1 MEIILL
7 AIALGIDCF
16 TVSISC
22 GIIQRK
28 MGGQVWVMA
37 FFFGLFQAIMPFIG
51 WLGAY
56 FLKYDVEAYDHWI
69 AFFLLALLGG
79 KMIREYFNG
88 ESEVPHFN
96 PSRFSTILILALA
109 TSIDALAVGFSFTGM
124 GVDGFENIGFP
135 ILIIGLFSFIL
146 TLNGK
151 YIGVKIGRR
160 FNCPAELIG
169 GLIFLAIGA
178 KVLYLHLSV

>member
-1 MEIILL
+1 
-7 AIALGIDCF
+7 
-16 TVSISC
+16 
-22 GIIQRK
+22 
-28 MGGQVWVMA
+28 
-37 FFFGLFQAIMPFIG
+37 
-51 WLGAY
+51 
-56 FLKYDVEAYDHWI
+56 
-69 AFFLLALLGG
+69 
-79 KMIREYFNG
+79 MIREYFNG

>member
-56 FLKYDVEAYDHWI
+56 FFKYDVEAYDHWI
-69 AFFLLALLGG
+69 AFFLLAL
-79 KMIREYFNG
+79 
-88 ESEVPHFN
+88 
-96 PSRFSTILILALA
+96 SRFSTILILALA